1 MTTAVPRAVSLP
13 LALVRLLGTGS
24 MLLFVWFLFAGPLP
38 WVDLGL
44 GEIATLALDAGLCLG
59 FFVQHSGMIRR
70 SFRQRLSPFLP
81 EPYHGALF
89 ATASALA
96 LIVLT
101 VLWQTS
107 GHPLASPQG
116 LARWL
121 LRAVY
126 ILAFAGLVWG
136 IGALGAFDPFGI
148 RAVRHHLRGTQTRPE
163 PIAAR
168 GPYQWVRHPLYLFV
182 LLMIWSYP
190 DLTPDRLLFNV
201 LFTAW
206 MIAGTILEER
216 DLVAEY
222 GETYSAYQRSVPML
236 IPWRL
241 TSAAKEGSATRR

>member
-1 MTTAVPRAVSLP
+1 VSLP
-13 LALVRLLGTGS
+13 LTLVRVLGIGA

-44 GEIATLALDAGLCLG
+44 AETATLALDAGLCLA
-59 FFVQHSGMIRR
+59 FFLQHSGMIRK

-96 LIVLT
+96 LLVLI
-101 VLWQTS
+101 VLWQAS
-107 GHPLASPQG
+107 GHTLSSSQG

-121 LRAVY
+121 LRAVSV
-126 ILAFAGLVWG
+126 LALAGFVWG
-136 IGALGAFDPFGI
+136 VRALGAFDPFGI
-148 RAVRHHLRGTQTRPE
+148 RAVRHHLRGTQPRPE

-168 GPYQWVRHPLYLFV
+168 GPYRWVRHPLYLFV
-182 LLMIWSYP
+182 LLMIWSCP

-222 GETYSAYQRSVPML
+222 GDTYRTYQRSVPML

-241 TSAAKEGSATRR
+241 TSAGIVKLTLLP